1 MSCLEEGDVAS
12 HGQLSYTQETKQSNL
27 YFKSFRECFPTKI
40 PCSWT
45 PRLSYLLLY
54 CLFILVNICFT
65 SALNAYVDVCVF
77 TLAVTIDKSLSADC
91 CCVQLERARL
101 WNLLMEQQPR
111 RNGEKIHNGGKLQR
125 PAAILFHGGGWSGST
140 PPNKGPTG

>member
-27 YFKSFRECFPTKI
+27 YFESFRECFPTEI
-40 PCSWT
+40 PCPWA

-54 CLFILVNICFT
+54 CLFILVNVCFS

-111 RNGEKIHNGGKLQR
+111 HNGEKIDSGGKLQR

-140 PPNKGPTG
+140 PLNKCPTG